1 MALTFGDWRLVVAQ
15 WTAQLDSAHREA
27 WWMPD
32 ATFVFV
38 FKQLNPSQA
47 RVIRTNEIVSFTFHV
62 LFVINYIFHYNSS
75 SRVME

>member
-15 WTAQLDSAHREA
+15 WTVRTAKHGG

-32 ATFVFV
+32 ATFVLV
-38 FKQLNPSQA
+38 FKQLNPSQT
-47 RVIRTNEIVSFTFHV
+47 RVIRTNEIVSFSFHV